1 MPIRYTVIG
10 QKVREETAQR
20 ARELRREM
28 TLQERFLWQCVRT
41 NRLGGFHF
49 RRQQVI
55 EGFIVDFYCHAA
67 SLIVEVDGPIHQQQA
82 EYDAERDRIL
92 TAKGFRVMRVRN
104 EDVERD
110 LEGVLERIEA
120 ACREGTGEGFER
132 VDVCVGR

>member
-1 MPIRYTVIG
+1 MPVRYTVIG
-10 QKVREETAQR
+10 QNVKEEIAQR

-28 TLQERFLWQCVRT
+28 TLEERILWQRLRT

-49 RRQQVI
+49 RRQQAI
-55 EGFIVDFYCHAA
+55 EHFIVDFYCHAA
-67 SLIVEVDGPIHQQQA
+67 ALIVEVDGSIHQQQA

-92 TAKGFRVMRVRN
+92 TARGFRVMRVRN

-120 ACREGTGEGFER
+120 ACGEGST
-132 VDVCVGR
+132 